1 MNRKLLSTMMTA
13 LLSLTVVAADGAAQ
27 EKKKEEKKKADHY
40 AAVAVAVR
48 GVAAAGSI
56 NLDFRINEY
65 TSDEKINEYLD
76 ILKEGSVEALRRAL
90 EKVDV
95 GQVSPT
101 GRVGTP
107 IAVARARKT
116 ERGTLITI
124 VTARYMPF
132 FELYRSGRS
141 TDYPFGVF
149 QMLVDEKGQGEGMA
163 IIAARIKFDKEGAL
177 IIESYGHLDTVRL
190 SNVRRY

>member
-1 MNRKLLSTMMTA
+1 MNKRPQSTMVMMLLA
-13 LLSLTVVAADGAAQ
+13 LTLAAADGVAQ
-27 EKKKEEKKKADHY
+27 EQKKKGDHY

-48 GVAAAGSI
+48 GVAAARSI

-65 TSDEKINEYLD
+65 TSDEKVNEYLD
-76 ILKEGSVEALRRAL
+76 VLREGSVEALRRAL
-90 EKVDV
+90 EKVDI

-101 GRVGTP
+101 GSVGTP
-107 IAVARARKT
+107 IAVARTRKT

-132 FELYRSGRS
+132 LELYRSGRS

-149 QMLVDEKGQGEGMA
+149 QMLVDDKGRGEGSA
-163 IIAARIKFDKEGAL
+163 ILAARIKFDKEGAL

-190 SNVRRY
+190 ANVRRY